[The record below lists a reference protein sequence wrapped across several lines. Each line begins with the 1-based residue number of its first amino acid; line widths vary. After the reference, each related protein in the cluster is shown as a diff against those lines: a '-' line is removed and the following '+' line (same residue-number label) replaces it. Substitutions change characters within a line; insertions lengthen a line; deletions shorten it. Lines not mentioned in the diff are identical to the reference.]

1 MLVITYSKE
10 FTVECYHILL
20 STEYTMTQKVVT
32 IMRLLNNLMNM
43 EQFFYL
49 DLILTLF
56 LSIYAFVI
64 TRDVAN
70 NSQQFQYET
79 GITAQLYSS
88 TLNYP
93 YMPHGIQFYFY
104 GNLIVNSYFLWYFSY
119 CRFLNGKD
127 VITLRRSIQLLS
139 HCFQLSSVGLLI
151 LCKERNNH
159 ISDPELIGYN
169 SCIETNGYVYNYCIP
184 VYGEVTFICTSNILA
199 SDVFLQ
205 SNMA

>member
-70 NSQQFQYET
+70 NLQYIIQPQVQAEYPT
-79 GITAQLYSS
+79 
-88 TLNYP
+88 P

-104 GNLIVNSYFLWYFSY
+104 GNLIANSYFLWYFSY

-139 HCFQLSSVGLLI
+139 HFFQLSSIGLLI
-151 LCKERNNH
+151 QCNERNNH
-159 ISDPELIGYN
+159 ISDIEIVGYN
-169 SCIETNGYVYNYCIP
+169 CIENSGCIP
-184 VYGEVTFICTSNILA
+184 VYGEVTFICTSNILTT
-199 SDVFLQ
+199 
-205 SNMA
+205 